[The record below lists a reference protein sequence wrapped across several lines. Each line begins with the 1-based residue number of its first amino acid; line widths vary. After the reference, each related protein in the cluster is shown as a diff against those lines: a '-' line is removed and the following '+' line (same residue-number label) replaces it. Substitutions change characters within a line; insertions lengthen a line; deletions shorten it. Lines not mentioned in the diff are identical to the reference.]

1 MIAYAGWC
9 RLAAAPDTWPPPIIA
24 KPRWPLD
31 ELGPPAAPA
40 GI

>member
-9 RLAAAPDTWPPPIIA
+9 RRDTPPAWPPRIVA

-31 ELGPPAAPA
+31 ELVPPN
-40 GI
+40 